1 MYKIKRF
8 SCIEEK
14 LYADLSLARE
24 QLDNKNHVK
33 NLVSHFILF
42 MCTDCDTLNHWGHV
56 EIPDMIDSLVSGF
69 DDKKL
74 MNKLDY
80 NDIFDIYLRYKSFIK
95 NSVKSK
101 LDDEVRQIN
110 SPVRVSDCMRFLN
123 DGFEDAFKEFLSAL
137 NDYKKSLCRV
147 ILNSNGDRD
156 LIYGILIEIKSRV

>member
-8 SCIEEK
+8 NCIEEK

-56 EIPDMIDSLVSGF
+56 EIPDMIDNLVSGF

-74 MNKLDY
+74 VNKLDY
-80 NDIFDIYLRYKSFIK
+80 NNIFDTYLHHKSYIK
-95 NSVKSK
+95 NSIKSK
-101 LDDEVRQIN
+101 LDKEIRQIN
-110 SPVRVSDCMRFLN
+110 SPVKINDCMRFLN
-123 DGFEDAFKEFLSAL
+123 DGFEDTFKDFLTSL
-137 NDYKKSLCRV
+137 NTYKRSLRR
-147 ILNSNGDRD
+147 IIANSDEDRD
-156 LIYGILIEIKSRV
+156 LIYRILMEIKSRV